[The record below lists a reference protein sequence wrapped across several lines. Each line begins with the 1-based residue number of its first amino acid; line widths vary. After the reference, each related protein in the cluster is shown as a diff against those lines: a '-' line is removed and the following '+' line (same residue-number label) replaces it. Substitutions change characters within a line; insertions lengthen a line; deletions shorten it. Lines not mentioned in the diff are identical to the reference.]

1 MRIQGTFTLNA
12 QKIAVCIVHPAQ
24 TKRSCHSEQYRTAPA
39 DKAVLRV
46 RSPEIRRS
54 ERIPG
59 YSVVKGQNETYIFV
73 NEYSYHVK
81 NNSFQKIHLQKYRS
95 QL

>member
-81 NNSFQKIHLQKYRS
+81 NVSL
-95 QL
+95 